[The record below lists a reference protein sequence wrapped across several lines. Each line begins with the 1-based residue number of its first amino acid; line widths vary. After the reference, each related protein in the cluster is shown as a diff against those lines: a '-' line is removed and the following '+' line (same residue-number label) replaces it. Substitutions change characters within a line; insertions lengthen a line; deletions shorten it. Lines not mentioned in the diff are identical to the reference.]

1 MYLLCICPSL
11 SEYIRFRLHK
21 NKLQQSKQRKSYL
34 TCLRHCTTVKI
45 PVKKHESKLATKF
58 PVSFQNTV
66 QNSFHFLHSPG
77 RLHWLAVI
85 HAQLKHFHNGSSN
98 HGCYLMHLRN
108 RDQHSQT
115 GSVHMSLSLTPLS
128 TNSLNTKFHCAF
140 SAMTVPI
147 SRSLSALQYLYC
159 HANHNASGFNLKVTS
174 QCKHPSSPTVLAH
187 YRTSGVQLLTSYL
200 TNVAT
205 KPRSLTKQT
214 RPSRFSCQNFSFQL
228 PSPGMTPGSVA
239 PRTVHSVRP
248 GSTTTWPTCRDVTL
262 SYSTFLVWT
271 YAAPCHPAH
280 FLSNSVQCF
289 LVILQALSLSLPKS
303 PSFLVTLQALVAK
316 VTTTISLS
324 L

>member
-1 MYLLCICPSL
+1 
-11 SEYIRFRLHK
+11 
-21 NKLQQSKQRKSYL
+21 
-34 TCLRHCTTVKI
+34 
-45 PVKKHESKLATKF
+45 
-58 PVSFQNTV
+58 
-66 QNSFHFLHSPG
+66 
-77 RLHWLAVI
+77 
-85 HAQLKHFHNGSSN
+85 
-98 HGCYLMHLRN
+98 MHLRN
-108 RDQHSQT
+108 QDQHSQT
-115 GSVHMSLSLTPLS
+115 GGVHMSPFSHSVVNQHSQHQVPLCLQCHDGSYSSLC
-128 TNSLNTKFHCAF
+128 F
-140 SAMTVPI
+140 
-147 SRSLSALQYLYC
+147 SALQYLYC
-159 HANHNASGFNLKVTS
+159 QANNNASGFNLQVTS
-174 QCKHPSSPTVLAH
+174 QCKHPSSPTVPAH

-280 FLSNSVQCF
+280 FLSNSF
-289 LVILQALSLSLPKS
+289 SMLSSDSPGTLSLSLPKS
-303 PSFLVTLQALVAK
+303 PSFLVTPQALVAK

-324 L
+324 LATLQALSLSLAKVTKPLTQ